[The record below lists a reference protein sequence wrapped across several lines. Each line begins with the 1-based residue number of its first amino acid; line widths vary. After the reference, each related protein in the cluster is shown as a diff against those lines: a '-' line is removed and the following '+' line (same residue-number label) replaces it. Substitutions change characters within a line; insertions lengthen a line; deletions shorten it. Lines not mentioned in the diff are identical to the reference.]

1 MEIIHG
7 ISLRTPDDFVK
18 SGSVMIVG
26 SGTGRHDNMCQS
38 KNLLRPVPT
47 RQ

>member
-18 SGSVMIVG
+18 SASVMIVR
-26 SGTGRHDNMCQS
+26 SGTGNNDDMRQS
-38 KNLLRPVPT
+38 KNLLRPVPSG
-47 RQ
+47 